1 MKRTITLLISA
12 AAALVAAAAGA
23 TAGGY
28 LPGYGTQSN
37 APQPASAI
45 VGVGSSRFGRILI
58 DGHGHT
64 LYLFERD
71 KRMTSTC
78 YGACAT
84 YWPPLTTTAKPQAG
98 RGIMA
103 GKLGTTKRRDGRL
116 EVTYNG
122 HPLYTFVADTKR
134 GDTKGQDLDQFGGG
148 WYVLSTRGVKVER
161 GS

>member
-1 MKRTITLLISA
+1 MKRTITLLFSA
-12 AAALVAAAAGA
+12 AAALVAAAVGA

-28 LPGYGTQSN
+28 LPGYGTTSS
-37 APQPASAI
+37 APRPASAL
-45 VGVGSSRFGRILI
+45 VGVGSSRFGRILV
-58 DGHGHT
+58 DGRGHT

-71 KRMTSTC
+71 KRATSTC

-84 YWPPLTTTAKPQAG
+84 YWPPLTTKAKPQAG

-116 EVTYNG
+116 EVTYEG

-134 GDTKGQDLDQFGGG
+134 GDTKGQNLDQFGGG